1 MICASSPSPVS
12 CADILPRWGRNSPAC
27 LPSRRRG
34 WRPLTARKPPL
45 CKGRWHPACYARWMT
60 EGLFP
65 RLRCRGRAELGT
77 SQQSLERR
85 AFLARRDVSR
95 ASGCFSRVGMPS
107 AARARQGHNW
117 AKRIG
122 EFVSAA
128 NSPILFSCLSPIPP
142 GGDKPPPLRQR
153 RGLVRISMEAPES
166 DPAPGARSFVAL
178 RLLRMTPLPVS
189 DCGQPG
195 TTSPNRGGRKGVP
208 ALGAT
213 AFSVGYQGIRPEF
226 AAFYAA
232 KQRACFSIGLRRP
245 GSR

>member
-60 EGLFP
+60 EGLLP

-77 SQQSLERR
+77 SQQSLERHSR
-85 AFLARRDVSR
+85 AWNVAAELGTSRVSR

-107 AARARQGHNW
+107 AAHARQGHNW

-128 NSPILFSCLSPIPP
+128 NSPILFSCLSPIPSGRP
-142 GGDKPPPLRQR
+142 GGRPLHGR
-153 RGLVRISMEAPES
+153 RHLIRHSAGC
-166 DPAPGARSFVAL
+166 D
-178 RLLRMTPLPVS
+178 TP
-189 DCGQPG
+189 
-195 TTSPNRGGRKGVP
+195 N
-208 ALGAT
+208 A
-213 AFSVGYQGIRPEF
+213 AFSSR
-226 AAFYAA
+226 
-232 KQRACFSIGLRRP
+232 RRLRP
-245 GSR
+245 GRS